1 MASPNQPASSQA
13 IVSVKESPPEEV
25 LSTQAELHASDALFL
40 QPNGLNM
47 SQPEP
52 SVSQQANVDIQTT
65 DANGPVVSSIVGMQQ
80 HLDNPSA
87 SISLPDFVVPHPRI
101 FLDICAGVTRPL
113 SQAILD
119 KGGSVL
125 SFDILL
131 DSRMDLLND
140 ASYEQLLRISASGQ
154 VEYGAGS
161 PSCS

>member
-13 IVSVKESPPEEV
+13 IVSVKVSPSEEV
-25 LSTQAELHASDALFL
+25 LCGQAELHASDALFL

-87 SISLPDFVVPHPRI
+87 SISSRLCSPTSSN
-101 FLDICAGVTRPL
+101 FLGYLWGYKT
-113 SQAILD
+113 AIT
-119 KGGSVL
+119 G
-125 SFDILL
+125 
-131 DSRMDLLND
+131 
-140 ASYEQLLRISASGQ
+140 YSGQ
-154 VEYGAGS
+154 RWFGAVIRHPFGLTYGS
-161 PSCS
+161 FE